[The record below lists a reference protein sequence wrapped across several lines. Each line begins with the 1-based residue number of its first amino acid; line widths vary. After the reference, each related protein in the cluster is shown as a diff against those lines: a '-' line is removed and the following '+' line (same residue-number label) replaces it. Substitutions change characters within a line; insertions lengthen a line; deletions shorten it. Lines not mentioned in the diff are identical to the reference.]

1 LLLPSNH
8 MIRRIAA
15 ASSHA
20 SCSRRIAFNYSSM
33 RMADLGLK
41 DSSSTITEDQPSVWS
56 PTEVRPFLVVI
67 GSASDGGGAK
77 GERLVPFEGA
87 VEIGRSPEPA
97 DGIRACALA
106 DARASARHARISCLR
121 NGGFEVADLGSKN
134 GTLVEGCPVGEPIK
148 IANGSM
154 VSIGGHLLLVRQL
167 SQDQVSAIREDL
179 TAPFGPIATLSGAM
193 AIELRRLRRL
203 APTQQEV
210 LLSGET
216 GVGKEVYARAVH
228 AHSRRPGRFVA
239 LNCAAIP
246 THLVESELFGYAR
259 GAHSE
264 ATTSKPG
271 LLDAAD
277 HGTLF
282 LDEIG
287 DMPAEAQSKLL
298 RFLQEHE
305 YTALGSRETRRLDV
319 RIVAATSSLG
329 ATPQAPGL
337 RQDLRGRLGAAPIVL
352 PPLRARR
359 EDIGAL
365 LHHFSGGQVTQKAA
379 FLALCL
385 HDWPQNVREFE
396 KVIHEAR
403 HLAAGE
409 PDIRLD
415 HLPHAVRSRIPADV
429 APFVARRRSPRG
441 QLQKSDLEALLEQ
454 HKGNVAVVAR
464 ALDRQWAVVWR
475 AMQKLGLSAEKYR

>member
-1 LLLPSNH
+1 
-8 MIRRIAA
+8 MT
-15 ASSHA
+15 
-20 SCSRRIAFNYSSM
+20 
-33 RMADLGLK
+33 
-41 DSSSTITEDQPSVWS
+41 DSEFKVRS
-56 PTEVRPFLVVI
+56 PTLTEEQPLAGSPNQVRPFLVI
-67 GSASDGGGAK
+67 MGSAADGGGAK

-87 VEIGRSPEPA
+87 VEIGRRPEPA
-97 DGIRACALA
+97 EGIRACTLA
-106 DARASARHARISCLR
+106 DGHASGRHARITCLR
-121 NGGFEVADLGSKN
+121 AGGFEVADLGSKN
-134 GTLVEGCPVGEPIK
+134 GTLVEGRPVEGPVK

-167 SQDQVSAIREDL
+167 SQEQVSAIREDL
-179 TAPFGPIATLSGAM
+179 AAPFGPVATLSGAM

-203 APTQQEV
+203 APTNQGI

-259 GAHSE
+259 GAHSQ

-277 HGTLF
+277 RGTLF

-287 DMPAEAQSKLL
+287 DMPAEAQAKLL

-319 RIVAATSSLG
+319 RVVAATSSLG
-329 ATPQAPGL
+329 KTAQAPGL
-337 RQDLRGRLGAAPIVL
+337 RQDLLGRLGASPTIL

-365 LHHFSGGQVTQKAA
+365 MHHFSGGQPAQKAA

-385 HDWPQNVREFE
+385 HDWPQNVRELETIFR
-396 KVIHEAR
+396 EAR

-409 PDIRLD
+409 PEIRLD
-415 HLPHAVRSRIPADV
+415 HLPHAVRSRMPTDV

-441 QLQKSDLEALLEQ
+441 QLQKSELETLLEQ
-454 HKGNVAVVAR
+454 HKGNVAEVAR
-464 ALDRQWAVVWR
+464 SLDRQWAVVWR
-475 AMQKLGLSAEKYR
+475 AMHKLGLSAEKFR